1 MTPLHVLAS
10 YLPSVDPGGLPLL
23 LSGHCGEEMGEGD
36 ESNSVC
42 VAMEGLCQ
50 KGYPS
55 PVSHGRRP
63 REGWEVPKVAQH
75 IRGTASTRMQVSW
88 VVGSAFSLGHT
99 GGRTCAFPSTYSEGL
114 GPDQCFPSL
123 FVSLQ
128 TVKCNKY
135 TFNFNLVHLHIH
147 MQACT
152 HN

>member
-1 MTPLHVLAS
+1 MTPLHVFAS

-23 LSGHCGEEMGEGD
+23 LSGHCEEEMGEGD

-63 REGWEVPKVAQH
+63 REGWEVPKVTQH

-114 GPDQCFPSL
+114 GPDRSHL
-123 FVSLQ
+123 F
-128 TVKCNKY
+128 
-135 TFNFNLVHLHIH
+135 HLHTPSI
-147 MQACT
+147 
-152 HN
+152 